1 MNSTDFSNYVSPFS
15 WRYGSDRMREIFSEK
30 NKYRI
35 WRKIWVALAEA
46 QYDADLVSKH
56 ELEDLK
62 RYEGEIDIAEIL
74 SIEKETNHD
83 VVAAIREFAGKS
95 KVGGGKIHLGA
106 TSMDIVDNADA
117 VRIHEAMD
125 AIQTRLI
132 TLLKLFAT
140 NIRTYATTP
149 CMGYTH
155 LQPAEPTTVG
165 YRMAFY
171 AQDLLTDL
179 AFLNFVRSVYKGKG
193 MKGAVG
199 SSASYKAA
207 LTGSRMSPR
216 ELDASVMKTLGVP
229 ASLITSQ
236 VAPRKYDYL
245 VVAALASIASSL
257 AKFAGDVR
265 ILQSAGIG
273 EWSEPFGKKQVG
285 SSAMPF
291 KRNPINSEKICSLA
305 RYVASL
311 PEVALGNAT
320 VNYLERTLDDSANK
334 RIVMSEAFLASDEM
348 LITAQKIVSGLV
360 INTRRIEYNVK
371 QFAPFAATESILI
384 MLVKLGAN
392 RQEMH
397 ELLRTI
403 SMKSW
408 EAVQEGHPNP
418 MTDLLVQNA
427 VIKKYLNKGE
437 ILKCLDVTSH
447 IGDAPERAISLVD
460 EITKTIKKYA

>member
-1 MNSTDFSNYVSPFS
+1 
-15 WRYGSDRMREIFSEK
+15 
-30 NKYRI
+30 
-35 WRKIWVALAEA
+35 
-46 QYDADLVSKH
+46 
-56 ELEDLK
+56 
-62 RYEGEIDIAEIL
+62 
-74 SIEKETNHD
+74 
-83 VVAAIREFAGKS
+83 
-95 KVGGGKIHLGA
+95 
-106 TSMDIVDNADA
+106 
-117 VRIHEAMD
+117 
-125 AIQTRLI
+125 
-132 TLLKLFAT
+132 
-140 NIRTYATTP
+140 
-149 CMGYTH
+149 MGYTH

-165 YRMAFY
+165 YRLAFY

-179 AFLNFVRSVYKGKG
+179 AFLNFVRSIYKGKG

-207 LTGSRMSPR
+207 LTGSRMSPK
-216 ELDASVMKTLGVP
+216 ELDVSVMKTLGIP

-236 VAPRKYDYL
+236 VAPRKYDFL
-245 VVAALASIASSL
+245 VISALASIASSL

-265 ILQSAGIG
+265 ILQSAGVG

-305 RYVASL
+305 RYVTSL

-334 RIVMSEAFLASDEM
+334 RIVMSEAFLASDEI
-348 LITAQKIVSGLV
+348 LITAEKIVSGLV
-360 INTRRIEYNVK
+360 INTRRIEYNVN

-384 MLVKLGAN
+384 ILVKRGAN

-408 EAVQEGHPNP
+408 EAVQEGKPNP
-418 MTDLLVQNA
+418 MTDLLNQNKI
-427 VIKKYLNKGE
+427 IKQYLKNDE
-437 ILKCLDVTSH
+437 ICGCLDVASH
-447 IGDAPERAISLVD
+447 IGDAPERALSLVD